1 MANENGTPLT
11 TAWYRVPTSSMP
23 GEGKAP
29 TENEGLV
36 CGDEGAEVLG
46 AAEDGDDGAVAGDGL
61 VGGPASPVG
70 TPEN

>member
-1 MANENGTPLT
+1 
-11 TAWYRVPTSSMP
+11 MP

-46 AAEDGDDGAVAGDGL
+46 AAEDGDDGAAAGDGL